1 MNDERQNLL
10 WSFRRNDEDLL
21 QLETLAS
28 NKEKGF
34 AEHNRDHCWPEGPG
48 HFARLQTLQF
58 SDSRGTGSMYMS
70 AELLQL
76 YPTLCD
82 TVDGSPPGSSV
93 HGILQARTLAWA
105 AMPFSRRS
113 PDPGIES
120 TSHKPLALQADS
132 SQLSHWGSPA
142 LGLGCPKPQAVLP
155 HSLESGPQYLSHS
168 PAYGDWPHY

>member
-1 MNDERQNLL
+1 MRTCCNWKPWLAIRKRVLL
-10 WSFRRNDEDLL
+10 NTT
-21 QLETLAS
+21 ETTVGQ
-28 NKEKGF
+28 KDQG
-34 AEHNRDHCWPEGPG
+34 
-48 HFARLQTLQF
+48 TLQGFRHSSFQTAGALGPCICLLSCF
-58 SDSRGTGSMYMS
+58 SCI
-70 AELLQL
+70 Q
-76 YPTLCD
+76 LCD

-155 HSLESGPQYLSHS
+155 HSLESGPQSLSHS